1 MVRINEFYEKLMT
14 SVHSLDNG
22 ETEEINVYVRTTI
35 DTLPGIRADLVR
47 MDSDWHNWGFGQS
60 VEQLQHWTERNPIK
74 FEKKPPEHKNE
85 RESPK

>member
-1 MVRINEFYEKLMT
+1 MGKLK
-14 SVHSLDNG
+14 
-22 ETEEINVYVRTTI
+22 EINGYVRTTI

-47 MDSDWHNWGFGQS
+47 MDSDWHNWDFGQS
-60 VEQLQHWTERNPIK
+60 VEQLQHCTERNPIK